1 MAPLEEAVAPVAPA
15 EPVGGTESILLVED
29 EPSIRAFASRILAGR
44 GYRVAVASDAQE
56 AVGLQA
62 ADGKSFDLLLTDVT
76 MPGGSGPELVA
87 TLTEVDPDL
96 RVLFMSGFVP
106 GGRGP
111 TLPPDAPF
119 LHKPFTVD
127 ELLRAV
133 RTALDRSRERSP
145 R

>member
-1 MAPLEEAVAPVAPA
+1 M
-15 EPVGGTESILLVED
+15 
-29 EPSIRAFASRILAGR
+29 GR
-44 GYRVAVASDAQE
+44 GYRVAVASDVKE
-56 AVGLQA
+56 AAGLHA
-62 ADGKSFDLLLTDVT
+62 ADGQPFDLLLTDVT

-87 TLTEVDPDL
+87 KLTGVDPDL

-111 TLPPDAPF
+111 SLPADAPF

-133 RTALDRSRERSP
+133 RAVLDRSPEGSP